1 MSFLPFLGIRRT
13 VQLLRSLTYIVVWV
27 WTRSTSCV
35 SAFRQRWCIPVAI
48 YPNIQFPQIT
58 HTMTKLKVK
67 WQRKSAHLS
76 WGCPL
81 SVNAI
86 LLNVPGS
93 YGFDSPD
100 SKPDANAL
108 QCVIAVHVVLKICV
122 VRRIHR
128 VFWTGFG
135 SRGKL
140 AAPTSE
146 RALRAGLW

>member
-1 MSFLPFLGIRRT
+1 
-13 VQLLRSLTYIVVWV
+13 
-27 WTRSTSCV
+27 
-35 SAFRQRWCIPVAI
+35 
-48 YPNIQFPQIT
+48 
-58 HTMTKLKVK
+58 MTKLKVK

-135 SRGKL
+135 THRHTDRKRHTDTQTDRQTGTQTHRQTDRQTDTQTDTQTHRHTHRQTNRQKQTHKHTDRETDRQTDRQQL
-140 AAPTSE
+140 A
-146 RALRAGLW
+146 